1 MPDPASKRSREPS
14 GMPFTAASAGGVT
27 AEASDARE
35 SPEKSPRQPCS
46 CVVSAA
52 GRPSTVIPLTPSA
65 SPTLPRI
72 RTTGTAFEPPARAA

>member
-1 MPDPASKRSREPS
+1 
-14 GMPFTAASAGGVT
+14 MPFTAASAGGVT

-35 SPEKSPRQPCS
+35 SPEKSLRQPCS

-65 SPTLPRI
+65 FPTLPRI
-72 RTTGTAFEPPARAA
+72 RTTGTAFEPPASAA